1 MNMNTRGRTALPRAG
16 TPAPPPPARPEP
28 ASSAA
33 TGPAAV
39 FHGTVRAPYR
49 QAPPGDRAVA
59 AAGPGTPGAGRATPS
74 VPETENFRTEEQQP

>member
-1 MNMNTRGRTALPRAG
+1 MSTRGRTALPRTG

-28 ASSAA
+28 APSAVA
-33 TGPAAV
+33 GPAAAI
-39 FHGTVRAPYR
+39 HATVRAPHR

-59 AAGPGTPGAGRATPS
+59 AAGPGTPCAGRATPS